1 MRNNIERKLSRK
13 TLYGVFKDDE
23 IKSYRTAAEAFHTA
37 QQNGGYPFRH
47 YMGYSNSQEIV
58 RDSLNE
64 GMTGI
69 YVNGVFQ
76 GRRLR

>member
-23 IKSYRTAAEAFHTA
+23 IKSYRTAAEAFHAA
-37 QQNGGYPFRH
+37 QQNGGYPFSH
-47 YMGYSNSQEIV
+47 YMGYINSYEIT
-58 RDSLNE
+58 RDSLNK

-69 YVNGVFQ
+69 YVNGVFHA
-76 GRRLR
+76 RRRR